1 MHFFD
6 TTQALEFNWVLHGD
20 GCELGS
26 GILPL
31 LVIEPQRSHE
41 TKWESGP
48 WFSAWTLSSA
58 AEIYLTIT
66 AKLLNSTRWANSG
79 HLISSTQVLLPSRRN
94 VVPHVYHS
102 YFTFLI
108 SLVLLFSDITDY
120 CKNCYCFRSLKAP
133 MPLYFVKLLMT

>member
-31 LVIEPQRSHE
+31 PVIEPQRSHE

-48 WFSAWTLSSA
+48 WFSAWTSSSA
-58 AEIYLTIT
+58 AEICLTIT
-66 AKLLNSTRWANSG
+66 AKLLHTTRWANYG
-79 HLISSTQVLLPSRRN
+79 HLISSTQVLLPNRRR
-94 VVPHVYHS
+94 VVPRVR
-102 YFTFLI
+102 
-108 SLVLLFSDITDY
+108 
-120 CKNCYCFRSLKAP
+120 RS
-133 MPLYFVKLLMT
+133 